1 MNLFVGNVDFKIRE
15 EDLRARFE
23 EYGEVVS
30 VKIVTD
36 RDTGR
41 SKGFAFVEMADAEGG
56 KAAVEGLNNQT
67 VGMREIAVSE
77 ARPREEGGTR
87 GGGGGYSGGGGG
99 GGNRGGG
106 DRGGY
111 SGGGGGGNRG
121 GGGGGSDRGGYDRRR
136 DDRY

>member
-15 EDLRARFE
+15 EDLRQRFE

-56 KAAVEGLNNQT
+56 KAAVEALNNQT

-77 ARPREEGGTR
+77 ARPREEGGNR
-87 GGGGGYSGGGGG
+87 GGGGGGYSGGGG

-121 GGGGGSDRGGYDRRR
+121 GGGGSDRGGYDRRR